1 MEVIRLGLEVNSGME
16 KVYLYLMDILQ
27 RKKIALSLL
36 EIVY

>member
-16 KVYLYLMDILQ
+16 KVYLYLMDIFQ